1 MVVTTLG
8 ARCRYPSIAVQLAY
22 VFCHVCGRQMLANA
36 DLRGYLPPVPVRES
50 CVVVS
55 AQYGHITDASRRIDV
70 SQVLTEKAQQTGG
83 RSIEVGVTEDL
94 RQLFTDPLPGIPKIL
109 ELKVRMY
116 DRIYR
121 TMWEEYRNLPAAPIR
136 VVADEHRYV
145 CSAWCH
151 DRRVVWLVLLH
162 GCLMH
167 AVVAVQAASS
177 VRIRTRSR

>member
-1 MVVTTLG
+1 M
-8 ARCRYPSIAVQLAY
+8 
-22 VFCHVCGRQMLANA
+22 
-36 DLRGYLPPVPVRES
+36 
-50 CVVVS
+50 VVS

-116 DRIYR
+116 DRVYK

-177 VRIRTRSR
+177 VRIRTRFR